1 MRALL
6 AVVLLL
12 GVSLAPARAACPP
25 EGKTREQLEALKV
38 LKWTVP
44 DAAERQVLAEGLVD
58 CLADADPTLR
68 DGIAYEAL
76 SHWMR
81 AGEID
86 ELGLRSL
93 RDRLYAGLQARR
105 SRRIP
110 SPVRCTGVVGS
121 RAHRS
126 HQAVDDAGGTRR
138 DGRYRIALSR
148 IGDRL
153 PRLRRQGR
161 LAAWRGAR
169 QRLADAARAESG
181 ARSRA
186 ARSHARGH
194 RDAGRAV
201 LAARVRVRR
210 TGAPRAS
217 GDVHREARIAHARRM
232 GSVARRACA
241 EARATRRL
249 TTTTDGCCVATICWR
264 SSRRCISKP
273 IAARIRN
280 CRRSKHRSSRD

>member
-6 AVVLLL
+6 AVVMLL
-12 GVSLAPARAACPP
+12 GVFVAPARAACPP

-58 CLADADPTLR
+58 CLADADPKLR

-76 SHWMR
+76 AHWMR

-93 RDRLYAGLQARR
+93 RDRLYAGLQADDPDGFRR
-105 SRRIP
+105 
-110 SPVRCTGVVGS
+110 PVRRTGVVGS

-126 HQAVDDAGGTRR
+126 HQAVDDAGGTRC
-138 DGRYRIALSR
+138 DGRNRIALSR

-161 LAAWRGAR
+161 LAPRRGAR
-169 QRLADAARAESG
+169 QRLADAARAESR

-186 ARSHARGH
+186 TRSDARGH
-194 RDAGRAV
+194 RDAGRAFHHRTRMCT
-201 LAARVRVRR
+201 ANRGASRAR
-210 TGAPRAS
+210 
-217 GDVHREARIAHARRM
+217 
-232 GSVARRACA
+232 
-241 EARATRRL
+241 
-249 TTTTDGCCVATICWR
+249 
-264 SSRRCISKP
+264 
-273 IAARIRN
+273 
-280 CRRSKHRSSRD
+280 